1 MKAIEDYDKAIL
13 IDPKTHG
20 YYFNRGISHAKTK
33 NLKKAV
39 EDLSEAIALDM
50 KNSFYY
56 YQRGLFLI

>member
-50 KNSFYY
+50 KKSFYY
-56 YQRGLFLI
+56 